1 MNSSPLDPAS
11 LADPAGQAAPPE
23 RVEDGMARW
32 LEIMEVVEMRIPEW
46 PPRAQ
51 PMVGRFLP

>member
-11 LADPAGQAAPPE
+11 LAASAGQAAPPE

-46 PPRAQ
+46 PPRTS
-51 PMVGRFLP
+51 PMVERFLP